1 MVSSLIAR
9 QWVRPLTIFCV
20 HTSFAI
26 ILMGKRERVDC
37 SALFAFLMSR
47 DCCVT
52 PHRDATGLS
61 AVFDCGIS

>member
-9 QWVRPLTIFCV
+9 QLVRPLTLLCV

-26 ILMGKRERVDC
+26 ILMGEERADC

-52 PHRDATGLS
+52 LHRDATGLS